1 MVKRPAWVKAI
12 DLLEAT
18 VTAGEAVKAS
28 KVSEARAV
36 ILIVKASVSGAVRA
50 AKVSRVTE
58 ARAVT
63 SIARLGVSAWKLPA
77 ATSIV
82 KPGVSAGW
90 LKEVSKA
97 RPLKVIAQAAVS
109 EARAA
114 RATARAFAI
123 AKAAKVINKPRA
135 LRATGKAPDRTPI
148 SRADKDKGSVADA
161 KADKASAVAVA
172 AVSADSGRRF
182 GC

>member
-1 MVKRPAWVKAI
+1 MVNRPAWVKVI
-12 DLLEAT
+12 DLLAAR

-28 KVSEARAV
+28 KVNEARAV
-36 ILIVKASVSGAVRA
+36 ILIVKASVGGAVRA
-50 AKVSRVTE
+50 AKASRVTE

-97 RPLKVIAQAAVS
+97 RPLKVIAQAGIS
-109 EARAA
+109 EA

-135 LRATGKAPDRTPI
+135 LKATGKAPDRTPTN
-148 SRADKDKGSVADA
+148 RADKDKVSVADA

-172 AVSADSGRRF
+172 AVSADNGRRF